1 MTYFFTHEL
10 PKWQLHIKKSPKGVI
25 CIREKL
31 KERRASLGFKQKEVA
46 ERVGIHKAHYSKIEA
61 GKRTPTLEIWLK
73 IAELLQIPE
82 SELVSYMKDGM
93 EGA

>member
-1 MTYFFTHEL
+1 MAR
-10 PKWQLHIKKSPKGVI
+10 Q
-25 CIREKL
+25 KL
-31 KERRASLGFKQKEVA
+31 KAKRAAFGCTQEEVA
-46 ERVGIHKAHYSKIEA
+46 YYAGITRTYYTEIEN
-61 GKRTPTLEIWLK
+61 GNRNCSLNIWLK

>member
-1 MTYFFTHEL
+1 M
-10 PKWQLHIKKSPKGVI
+10 
-25 CIREKL
+25 
-31 KERRASLGFKQKEVA
+31 RRASIGCTQEEVA
-46 ERVGIHKAHYSKIEA
+46 YYAGISRAYYTSVENGNRNCNLK
-61 GKRTPTLEIWLK
+61 IWLK